1 MTKTTAPHTTGPPLK
16 GVGLYDYPEDL
27 GGGGG
32 GGWTGVGGHTLPSF
46 VSVTILSILY
56 ENEAVT
62 PVFT

>member
-1 MTKTTAPHTTGPPLK
+1 MVLDGR
-16 GVGLYDYPEDL
+16 
-27 GGGGG
+27 
-32 GGWTGVGGHTLPSF
+32 GHTLPTF